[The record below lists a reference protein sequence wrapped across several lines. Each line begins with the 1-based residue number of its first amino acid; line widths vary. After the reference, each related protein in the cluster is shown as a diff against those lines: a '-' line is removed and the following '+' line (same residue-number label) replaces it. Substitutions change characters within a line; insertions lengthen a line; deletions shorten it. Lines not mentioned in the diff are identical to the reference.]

1 MHPRFALYLAA
12 LLAPLLASTAGWAET
27 RKLALP
33 GATLSWDSAQL
44 PDAVWQV
51 SGQIA
56 VPQLEHSGANWV
68 YLGGGPLVISFTTL
82 ADTTDLAQT
91 FFHLDIGQPQLL
103 PLPGG
108 EALQTVLDPAGI
120 HARSESLLI
129 APAYSQLVTS
139 SGRSKLFLGVENNSA
154 VAFSPYLIATPEG
167 LLNRLDRPALPSGSI
182 DPLDLQDG
190 LDFRLTANVYGSY
203 HLVASTDPNCMS
215 VDCMVGQRASAT
227 LRRVDV
233 IIPAAFQVV
242 AISSVPEPHAW
253 ALLPLG
259 ALVLA
264 LRMRRTR
271 ET

>member
-1 MHPRFALYLAA
+1 MRPRSALCLAA

-27 RKLALP
+27 RTLALP

-51 SGQIA
+51 NGHIDP
-56 VPQLEHSGANWV
+56 PQLAHEGSNWV
-68 YLGGGPLVISFTTL
+68 YLGGGPLVISFTAL

-91 FFHLDIGQPQLL
+91 FFHLDIGPPRLL

-108 EALQTVLDPAGI
+108 EALQTVLYPTDI
-120 HARSESLLI
+120 NARSESLLV

-139 SGRSKLFLGVENNSA
+139 LGRSKLFLGVENNSA

-167 LLNRLDRPALPSGSI
+167 LVNRLDRSALPPGSI

-215 VDCMVGQRASAT
+215 MDCMVGQRAAAT
-227 LRRVDV
+227 LRRIDV

-242 AISSVPEPHAW
+242 AVSNVPEPHAW

-264 LRMRRTR
+264 LKARRGR